1 LALIL
6 KALPPDPMIAP
17 LSVRTVLP
25 TWLARFFAAAIIVL
39 AVSPFTAPFS
49 TFDAAEIASDQ
60 VLHAGDAQ
68 VKIAQDTTD
77 FVFNPA
83 SAIPTALETA
93 FDGAALSNRLDV
105 RPIRVLVLRI

>member
-1 LALIL
+1 
-6 KALPPDPMIAP
+6 MIAP
-17 LSVRTVLP
+17 LSIRTVLP

-49 TFDAAEIASDQ
+49 TFDAAEIARDQ

-68 VKIAQDTTD
+68 LKIAQDATD

-83 SAIPTALETA
+83 STIPTALETA
-93 FDGAALSNRLDV
+93 FDGATLSNRLDV
-105 RPIRVLVLRI
+105 RPIRVVVLRI